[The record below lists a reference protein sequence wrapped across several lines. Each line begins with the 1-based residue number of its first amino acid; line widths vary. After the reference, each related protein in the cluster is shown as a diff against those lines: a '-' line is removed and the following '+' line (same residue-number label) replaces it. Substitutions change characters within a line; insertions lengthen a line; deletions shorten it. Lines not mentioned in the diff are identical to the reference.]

1 MDSKNTQAGGKIKK
15 GGIHLWKSLGKFRWW
30 AVGGMV
36 LVLAAVGYGITS
48 FVQSKSTTNTSA
60 STLQTAVAR
69 TGDLIIRASGAGT
82 LISAN
87 EVDLGFQ
94 TSGTLNELNVV
105 VGDKVTEGQ
114 VLAVLDTTSLAKTLA
129 QAKQN
134 LLELT
139 SPAALATAESNLAT
153 DQETLA
159 SAKNGL
165 GYYISA
171 SVLAWRERV
180 VAAQQ
185 ASDAAKLAEQNSPT
199 SANQKAVID
208 ANDWLTIAKSSLAGA
223 QIDYYST
230 YLAEY
235 FTTTCTDQTT
245 KERSKCV
252 VAPADITIAA
262 AQADYDLAKA
272 NVQEDQYLITALTGG
287 TLPENATGSDL
298 DALNAAKLALQTAQ
312 TNLDNATLKA
322 PFAGTIM
329 SISASVGDSVSG
341 GSIITL
347 ADLTKSDLTIYMD
360 ETDWQ
365 NVKVGY
371 TAEATFD
378 ALPND
383 IFTGKV
389 IQVYPALTSVGGTT
403 MIQGLV
409 ELDETPSLGDDP
421 LPLGVSASVDVIAEQ
436 AKNVVLVPV
445 EALHELSAGSYTV
458 FVMES
463 GKPVLRT
470 VQVGIMDSTFAE
482 ITSGLQAGETVTTG
496 IVETNQ

>member
-1 MDSKNTQAGGKIKK
+1 MGSIVTQSGGKTRK
-15 GGIHLWKSLGKFRWW
+15 GGIHLWKAWGKFRWL
-30 AVGGMV
+30 AIGGLV
-36 LVLAAVGYGITS
+36 LVLAAGGYAIYAN
-48 FVQSKSTTNTSA
+48 VQSKTAASSTT

-87 EVDLGFQ
+87 EVNLGFQ
-94 TSGTLNELNVV
+94 TSGTLKELDVAI
-105 VGDKVTEGQ
+105 GDKVTEGQ
-114 VLAVLDTTSLAKTLA
+114 VLAVLDTTSLANALA

-139 SPAALATAESNLAT
+139 SPASLATAKSNFAS
-153 DQETLA
+153 DQTTLS

-165 GYYISA
+165 AYYISPA
-171 SVLAWRERV
+171 VLAWRERV
-180 VAAQQ
+180 VTAQAAL
-185 ASDAAKLAEQNSPT
+185 DAAKLAEQNSP
-199 SANQKAVID
+199 SKANEQAVMD
-208 ANDWLTIAKSSLAGA
+208 ANDKLTNAKVSLSGA
-223 QIDYYST
+223 QNDYWST

-245 KERSKCV
+245 KERYSCV
-252 VAPADITIAA
+252 IAPADTTIAA

-272 NVQEDQYLITALTGG
+272 KVQEDQYLITALTGG
-287 TLPENATGSDL
+287 TLPENATGSGL
-298 DALNAAKLALQTAQ
+298 DTLNAARLALQTAQ
-312 TNLDNATLKA
+312 TNYDNSTLKA

-329 SISASVGDSVSG
+329 SINAVVGDSVQA

-365 NVKVGY
+365 NVKLGY
-371 TAEATFD
+371 IAEATFD
-378 ALPND
+378 ALPNE

-389 IQVYPALTSVGGTT
+389 IQVYPSLTSIGGTT

-409 ELDETPSLGDDP
+409 ALDQTPSLGGDP
-421 LPLGVSASVDVIAEQ
+421 LPLGVSASVDVIAAQ
-436 AKNVVLVPV
+436 AKNAVLVPV
-445 EALHELSAGSYTV
+445 EALHELSTNSFAV

-470 VQVGIMDSTFAE
+470 VEVGIKDLTYAV

-496 IVETNQ
+496 IVETK

>member
-1 MDSKNTQAGGKIKK
+1 
-15 GGIHLWKSLGKFRWW
+15 
-30 AVGGMV
+30 
-36 LVLAAVGYGITS
+36 
-48 FVQSKSTTNTSA
+48 
-60 STLQTAVAR
+60 LQTVVAR

-87 EVDLGFQ
+87 EINLGFQ
-94 TSGTLNELNVV
+94 TSGTLKELDVV

-114 VLAVLDTTSLAKTLA
+114 VLAILDTTSLANALA

-139 SPAALATAESNLAT
+139 SPAALATAEKKLAT
-153 DQETLA
+153 DQTTLA

-165 GYYISA
+165 AYYISPA
-171 SVLAWRERV
+171 VLAWRERV

-185 ASDAAKLAEQNSPT
+185 ALDAAKLAERNSPS
-199 SANQKAVID
+199 SANQQTEVE
-208 ANDWLTIAKSSLAGA
+208 ANDKLTNATVSLRSA
-223 QIDYYST
+223 QNEYWST

-245 KERSKCV
+245 KERYSCV
-252 VAPADITIAA
+252 IAPADSTVAA

-272 NVQEDQYLITALTGG
+272 NVQEDQNLITALTGG
-287 TLPENATGSDL
+287 TLPDNATGSGL
-298 DALNAAKLALQTAQ
+298 DILNVAKLALQTAQ
-312 TNLDNATLKA
+312 TNYDNATLKA

-329 SISASVGDSVSG
+329 SVSATVGDSVSG

-371 TAEATFD
+371 TTEATFD

-389 IQVYPALTSVGGTT
+389 VQVYPSLTSVGGTT

-409 ELDETPSLGDDP
+409 ELDQTPSLGGDP
-421 LPLGVSASVDVIAEQ
+421 LPLGVSASVDVIAAQ
-436 AKNVVLVPV
+436 AKNAVLVPV
-445 EALHELSAGSYTV
+445 EALHELSTNSYAV

-470 VQVGIMDSTFAE
+470 VEVGIKDSTYAV

-496 IVETNQ
+496 IVETK

>member
-1 MDSKNTQAGGKIKK
+1 MDSNVEKSGGKIKK
-15 GGIHLWKSLGKFRWW
+15 GGNNFWKSLGKFRWVT
-30 AVGGMV
+30 VGV
-36 LVLAAVGYGITS
+36 LVILLAMGGYLIYSRIQTNN
-48 FVQSKSTTNTSA
+48 TTNTSA

-69 TGDLIIRASGAGT
+69 TGNLIIRASGTGT

-87 EVDLGFQ
+87 EMNLGFKS
-94 TSGTLNELNVV
+94 SGTLTQLDVN

-185 ASDAAKLAEQNSPT
+185 ALDAAKLAEQNSPT

-409 ELDETPSLGDDP
+409 ELDEIPTLGDDP
-421 LPLGVSASVDVIAEQ
+421 LPLGVNASVDVIAEQ

-470 VQVGIMDSTFAE
+470 VQVGIMDSTYAV

-496 IVETNQ
+496 IVETK